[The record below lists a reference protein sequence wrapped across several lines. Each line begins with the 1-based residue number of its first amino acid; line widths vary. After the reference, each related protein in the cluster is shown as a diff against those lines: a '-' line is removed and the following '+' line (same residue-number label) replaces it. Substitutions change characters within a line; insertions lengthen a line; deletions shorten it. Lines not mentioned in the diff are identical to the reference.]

1 MVIVGEREMQL
12 SLHQMVHW
20 CTCGHLFTG
29 FHREWTLIKN
39 KAWVIVRAKM
49 MTVQLVA
56 DAALCTMVQQNTNS
70 KPTFFR
76 F

>member
-1 MVIVGEREMQL
+1 MRVGEREMMVIVGEREMQL

-56 DAALCTMVQQNTNS
+56 DAP
-70 KPTFFR
+70 KY
-76 F
+76 